1 MADIIKAHDE
11 DVIFSKDS
19 LDEFIR
25 LIQRQGIHNLYIYS
39 VTDDLIGGGTNG
51 GVGQNAGGYMNIYT
65 RDTGSTNREFTWD
78 EIKDHQGYFVIVRY
92 SYRWQNPN
100 TDSFINVKNKRHQ
113 YVKAIGTVNLFEK
126 FGNAIENR
134 TNVLKSASHINGTFS
149 AIVDSVQYDVK
160 LRGFNDNGEYTG
172 AFKPSGQN
180 ASVLLRGD
188 GQWSNAIQ
196 NHFLPTVNKTYNL
209 GSTSQYWNNL
219 YASTVNSSTVN
230 ATTIN
235 ATTING
241 ALEGNSSSATK
252 LQTPITLT
260 IGNTGKNFDGTT
272 NLSWSL
278 ADIGAAS
285 SGHTHDYLPLS
296 GGTVYGHTTFYTQ
309 NPGLAYSNNGSA
321 IEIRE
326 VATITTATDAWT
338 YAPKI
343 GFHWGNRAA
352 CQLGMNASQELCLF
366 NNSSD
371 TSLGVFKAGK
381 VYGAVFND
389 YAEYRSTIDLNPGY
403 AVIDNDD
410 GTLKCT
416 TERLQP
422 GAQIISDTYG
432 FSIGETETAKTPL
445 AISGRVLAYTYQPRE
460 NYHAGMAV
468 CSAPNGTID
477 IMTREEIKN
486 YPDCIIGIV
495 SEIPQYKTWGTNNV
509 EVDGRIWIKVK

>member
-1 MADIIKAHDE
+1 MADIIKAHDD
-11 DVIFSKDS
+11 DVIFSKES

-39 VTDDLIGGGTNG
+39 VTDDLIGGGANG
-51 GVGQNAGGYMNIYT
+51 GVGQNVGGYMNIYT

-92 SYRWQNPN
+92 SYKWQNPN
-100 TDSFINVKNKRHQ
+100 TDSLINVKNKRHQ

-126 FGNAIENR
+126 FGNTIENR
-134 TNVLKSASHINGTFS
+134 TNALIDTGTPHINGTFS
-149 AIVDSVQYDVK
+149 AIVDSIQYDVK
-160 LRGFNDNGEYTG
+160 LRGFNNNGEYTG

-180 ASVLLRGD
+180 ASVFLRGD

-196 NHFLPTVNKTYNL
+196 NHFIPTANKTYNL
-209 GSTSQYWNNL
+209 GDTNHYWNNL
-219 YASTVNSSTVN
+219 YAN
-230 ATTIN
+230 TIN
-235 ATTING
+235 ATTVGATTVTATTLNG
-241 ALEGNSSSATK
+241 ALNGNASSATK
-252 LQTPITLT
+252 LQTPRTFT
-260 IGNTGKNFDGTT
+260 IGNTGKNFDGTA

-285 SGHTHDYLPLS
+285 SGHTHNYVLKTGDTMS
-296 GGTVYGHTTFYTQ
+296 GGLNLPDLWANQGSGERQVGVSY
-309 NPGLAYSNNGSA
+309 NGGNL
-321 IEIRE
+321 
-326 VATITTATDAWT
+326 
-338 YAPKI
+338 Y
-343 GFHWGNRAA
+343 FWGNPSSGAA
-352 CQLGMNASQELCLF
+352 GIYDSRWGYVI
-366 NNSSD
+366 SRD
-371 TSLGVFKAGK
+371 TSTNGYVIRGQK

-389 YAEYRSTIDLNPGY
+389 YAEYRPTIDLDPGY

-432 FSIGETETAKTPL
+432 FAIGETEMAKTPL
-445 AISGRVLAYTYQPRE
+445 AVSGRVLVYTYQPRE

-468 CSAPNGTID
+468 CSAPNGTVD

-495 SEIPQYKTWGTNNV
+495 SEIPSYKEWGTNKVKVN
-509 EVDGRIWIKVK
+509 GRIWIKVK